1 MKSGD
6 TQAKEM
12 LLMWDIYLDSNVY
25 SVKNDLT
32 TMNMFDLAKG
42 EEVRR
47 EIVIMI
53 TITVINK
60 GGHFKGKKH

>member
-1 MKSGD
+1 
-6 TQAKEM
+6 M

-32 TMNMFDLAKG
+32 TMKMFDLAKVK
-42 EEVRR
+42 EVRR
-47 EIVIMI
+47 ETVIII

-60 GGHFKGKKH
+60 GSNFKGKNINLL